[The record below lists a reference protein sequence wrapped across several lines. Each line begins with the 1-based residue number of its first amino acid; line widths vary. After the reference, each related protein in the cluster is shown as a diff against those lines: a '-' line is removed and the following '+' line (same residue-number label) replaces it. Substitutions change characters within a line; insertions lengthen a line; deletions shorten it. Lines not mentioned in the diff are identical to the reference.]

1 MSNELE
7 VPGPKFLVPGTRYV
21 GLSAKDQERWMRFRL
36 IDRPLAANSCRSL
49 LRFNLTFDRHHVPA
63 CRKKFAGLLPLPQP
77 RIMAACQ
84 GRGMNN
90 RRKLVIALGAG
101 ALVGAGPVRAQ
112 APPKVRRIGLLSPSS
127 PSDDALSYQAF
138 RLGLRDLGWAE
149 GKNISFEYR
158 YAEGRHDR
166 FPDLAA
172 DLVHLKVDVIV
183 TAVTSDSLAAQKAT
197 RTIPIVMAAGG
208 DPVAIGLVE
217 SLARPGGN
225 VTGLSQMI
233 SELGGK
239 RLALLKEMVP
249 KLSLVAVLWN
259 PQSASSTLYWKEI
272 QLPARQLG
280 LQLHSLEIRSPDDFD
295 KAFEDATRARA
306 GALVVTGDP
315 VITANLKRIAG
326 LAAKSRLPSIYQSS
340 AFADAGGLV
349 AYGPDRADLY
359 RRAATYVDKILKGA
373 KPGDFPI
380 EQPTKFELV
389 INLKTAKALGLTIPQ
404 SLLLRADEVIQ

>member
-1 MSNELE
+1 M
-7 VPGPKFLVPGTRYV
+7 
-21 GLSAKDQERWMRFRL
+21 
-36 IDRPLAANSCRSL
+36 
-49 LRFNLTFDRHHVPA
+49 
-63 CRKKFAGLLPLPQP
+63 
-77 RIMAACQ
+77 
-84 GRGMNN
+84 GMNN

-166 FPDLAA
+166 FPALAA

-280 LQLHSLEIRSPDDFD
+280 LQLHSLKVRGPDDFD

-340 AFADAGGLV
+340 ALADAGGLV
-349 AYGPDRADLY
+349 AYGPDRAELY

-373 KPGDFPI
+373 KPGDLPI
-380 EQPTKFELV
+380 EPPTKFELV